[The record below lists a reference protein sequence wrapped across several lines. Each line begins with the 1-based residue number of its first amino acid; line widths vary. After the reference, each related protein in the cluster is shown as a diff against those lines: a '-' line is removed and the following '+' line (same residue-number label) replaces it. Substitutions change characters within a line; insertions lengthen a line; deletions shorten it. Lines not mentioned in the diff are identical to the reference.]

1 LYRPRDTAEN
11 VEVRLRELSFAAVVG
26 LSAGAGGLMDGL
38 AWLVLGWAELGLPAL
53 DLPALGLLVLVLA
66 DPPAGSVSE
75 AGYGGT
81 AEVVSAGDPG
91 S

>member
-1 LYRPRDTAEN
+1 M
-11 VEVRLRELSFAAVVG
+11 VRLRASSFTAAAG
-26 LSAGAGGLMDGL
+26 LAPRAPGLMDGL
-38 AWLVLGWAELGLPAL
+38 AWP
-53 DLPALGLLVLVLA
+53 VLVLAELVLAGLEGLGLVFA

-81 AEVVSAGDPG
+81 TEVVSAGDPE

>member
-1 LYRPRDTAEN
+1 
-11 VEVRLRELSFAAVVG
+11 VG
-26 LSAGAGGLMDGL
+26 LSAGVGGLMDGL
-38 AWLVLGWAELGLPAL
+38 AWPVLGLAELGLP
-53 DLPALGLLVLVLA
+53 PLGLLVLVLA

>member
-1 LYRPRDTAEN
+1 M
-11 VEVRLRELSFAAVVG
+11 G
-26 LSAGAGGLMDGL
+26 GL
-38 AWLVLGWAELGLPAL
+38 AWPVLGLAEL

>member
-1 LYRPRDTAEN
+1 M
-11 VEVRLRELSFAAVVG
+11 G
-26 LSAGAGGLMDGL
+26 GL
-38 AWLVLGWAELGLPAL
+38 AWPVLVLAELGLPVL
-53 DLPALGLLVLVLA
+53 VLLVLGLLVLGLA

>member
-1 LYRPRDTAEN
+1 
-11 VEVRLRELSFAAVVG
+11 
-26 LSAGAGGLMDGL
+26 MDGL
-38 AWLVLGWAELGLPAL
+38 AWPVLGLAELGLPAL
-53 DLPALGLLVLVLA
+53 GLPALVLA

>member
-1 LYRPRDTAEN
+1 MAEN

-26 LSAGAGGLMDGL
+26 LSAGAGGLMGGL
-38 AWLVLGWAELGLPAL
+38 AWPVLDLPALGLPAL
-53 DLPALGLLVLVLA
+53 DLLVLVLA